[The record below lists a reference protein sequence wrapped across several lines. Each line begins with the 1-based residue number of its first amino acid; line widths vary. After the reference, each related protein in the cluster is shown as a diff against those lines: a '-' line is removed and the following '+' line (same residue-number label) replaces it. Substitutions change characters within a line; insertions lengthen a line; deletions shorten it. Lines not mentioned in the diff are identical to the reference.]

1 MRYPVV
7 LCLALLC
14 SVSIGSATQEKQRQ
28 KRRCT
33 IVPSDQAVLAVAVQ
47 RDSPLA
53 FEDVALLSCFADRGG
68 NSYRLRNRGAKSIRR
83 FTVAALNSNGSGN
96 KFGWGAATPEE
107 VVMPGQLVPIKEED
121 VELVPLTKE
130 VREKLNLEGSTKIVT
145 IFMVIDV
152 EYADGTRY
160 TDQTAFNALED
171 YFELMGANH

>member
-1 MRYPVV
+1 
-7 LCLALLC
+7 
-14 SVSIGSATQEKQRQ
+14 
-28 KRRCT
+28 
-33 IVPSDQAVLAVAVQ
+33 
-47 RDSPLA
+47 
-53 FEDVALLSCFADRGG
+53 
-68 NSYRLRNRGAKSIRR
+68 
-83 FTVAALNSNGSGN
+83 
-96 KFGWGAATPEE
+96 
-107 VVMPGQLVPIKEED
+107 MPGQLVPIKEED